1 MILESGKYY
10 HLYNRSNN
18 REIVFKEEENHEY
31 FLTKYQKL
39 ISPYAD
45 TIAYCLMPTHF
56 HFCIKVTTEDMDRL
70 RDNIGILLSSYTK
83 GINKRF
89 DRHGSLF
96 QKHTKAIWIE
106 DESYLMTVC
115 RYIHL
120 NPLRAKLVM
129 SPVDWQYSSYG
140 DYAGIRK
147 SMPLSKDPLIN
158 ESIQSGER
166 LHAVGPGRN
175 SSEIRYWLYDRTIMA
190 HQKQELLPA

>member
-31 FLTKYQKL
+31 FLAKYQKL
-39 ISPYAD
+39 ISPYAG

-56 HFCIKVTTEDMDRL
+56 HFCIKVTTDDMDRL

-106 DESYLMTVC
+106 DESYLITVC

-129 SPVDWQYSSYG
+129 SPVDWQFSSYG

-147 SMPLSKDPLIN
+147 SMPLSKGLLIN
-158 ESIQSGER
+158 ESIQSSEQ
-166 LHAVGPGRN
+166 LHAVGADRHSP
-175 SSEIRYWLYDRTIMA
+175 EIRYWLYDRTIMA
-190 HQKQELLPA
+190 HQKQEQLPA